1 VIIGADDEKA
11 RGRVLR
17 TLARKGFAGL
27 QAQWRHH
34 DEQIAALRLTVRT
47 PDGAADRLVVDAIGA
62 VDASIMEEGGRRSL
76 PSLLEGGETL
86 LATGIREPVRDLL
99 RAGISSVESVRL
111 LARYAEWVGADEF
124 VRKRWPETERALREA
139 PAGPAWREAAAEI
152 LPVAELM
159 GDIGAIAALEGRLA
173 APSGVVTAS
182 ASRVMTFLRSTW
194 GVVPSALEGMVRLAP
209 ALPAGMEEM
218 TLERLRIDR
227 TTLDVRV
234 RRRPGGLSIHSR
246 ITHGPQLLLRLAPVT
261 PFVPSGVLL
270 DGEQFPGPE
279 VRFILEDEVTA
290 TWMA

>member
-1 VIIGADDEKA
+1 
-11 RGRVLR
+11 VLR

-99 RAGISSVESVRL
+99 RAGISSIESVRL

-173 APSGVVTAS
+173 APGGSVTAS
-182 ASRVMTFLRSTW
+182 ASGVMTFLRSTW

-209 ALPAGMEEM
+209 ALPAGVEEM

-234 RRRPGGLSIHSR
+234 RRRPGGLAIHSR